1 MKLSLWW
8 SRFSAWPKIQVR
20 NLNILRTRRAFKAKQ
35 KAFFTIF
42 KRLSV
47 VKNFLRLDWK
57 CTFKVNHANWK
68 RALINDCLRISKVPR
83 KFYIPT
89 TCNVAIIYPCVKF
102 AIFLKPSLLFNSFY
116 CWGLFSC
123 HIRVLEWIYTLQLSE
138 YQGDL
143 CSKQAR
149 YLKFE
154 WLQRDYMTSL
164 SKWFSVHQRT
174 KWFWVSVP
182 LQSFM
187 FLLPLSVKNKTL
199 RLNKLKSRTAMN
211 AKTSIFVACV
221 DVVIYFLLCNLHDCI
236 FNCSI

>member
-116 CWGLFSC
+116 CLGAFFVS
-123 HIRVLEWIYTLQLSE
+123 HTGFRV
-138 YQGDL
+138 
-143 CSKQAR
+143 
-149 YLKFE
+149 
-154 WLQRDYMTSL
+154 
-164 SKWFSVHQRT
+164 
-174 KWFWVSVP
+174 
-182 LQSFM
+182 
-187 FLLPLSVKNKTL
+187 
-199 RLNKLKSRTAMN
+199 
-211 AKTSIFVACV
+211 
-221 DVVIYFLLCNLHDCI
+221 NLHSAVVWI
-236 FNCSI
+236 SRRSLLQTGAISEV